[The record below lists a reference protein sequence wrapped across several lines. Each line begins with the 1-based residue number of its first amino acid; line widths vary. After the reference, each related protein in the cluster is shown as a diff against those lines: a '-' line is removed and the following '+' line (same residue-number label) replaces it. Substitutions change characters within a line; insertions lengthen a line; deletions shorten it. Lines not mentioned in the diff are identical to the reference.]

1 MAEQISTSAECAQG
15 SASMGSN
22 DSHQHDVRL
31 RRQCWLLAAALLSFL
46 FAQAAEQPQLTLKD
60 MQGVNHSI
68 ADYRGKIVVLNFW
81 ATWCVPC
88 KDEMPI
94 FGEVDKR
101 YRAQGVVVLAA
112 SLDDEKTRKY
122 INQFARSYKMNFPIL
137 VDATSD
143 DMKRIGLGEMVPSTL
158 FLDRDGTVAGKIL
171 GQAPKKDVFRRVEW
185 LLSDR
190 QGEPPEPVTYTTKK
204 R

>member
-1 MAEQISTSAECAQG
+1 
-15 SASMGSN
+15 MGSN
-22 DSHQHDVRL
+22 DSQHNARL
-31 RRQCWLLAAALLSFL
+31 RRQCWLFAAALLL
-46 FAQAAEQPQLTLKD
+46 VLPAQAAEQPELSLKD
-60 MQGVNHSI
+60 THGTTHSI
-68 ADYRGKIVVLNFW
+68 AEYRGKIVVLNFW

-94 FGEVDKR
+94 FSEVDKR
-101 YRAQGVVVLAA
+101 YREKGVVVLAA
-112 SLDDEKTRKY
+112 SLDDEKTKKY
-122 INQFARSYKMNFPIL
+122 INPFARSYKMTFPIL
-137 VDATSD
+137 VDATSAE
-143 DMKRIGLGEMVPSTL
+143 MKLLGLGEMVPSTL

-190 QGEPPEPVTYTTKK
+190 QGESPEPVTDTTKK

>member
-1 MAEQISTSAECAQG
+1 MV
-15 SASMGSN
+15 SN
-22 DSHQHDVRL
+22 SFC
-31 RRQCWLLAAALLSFL
+31 QCHYQRCGAVLALLLCSL
-46 FAQAAEQPQLTLKD
+46 LAQAAERPELTLKD
-60 MQGVNHSI
+60 TQGVAHSI
-68 ADYRGKIVVLNFW
+68 ADYRGKVVVLNFW
-81 ATWCVPC
+81 ATWCIPC
-88 KDEMPI
+88 KEEMPI
-94 FGEVDKR
+94 FAEVDKR
-101 YRAQGVVVLAA
+101 YHDRDVIVLAA
-112 SLDDEKTRKY
+112 SLDDQRTRKY
-122 INQFARSYKMNFPIL
+122 IAQFARSYKMSFPIL

-190 QGEPPEPVTYTTKK
+190 HGEPPEAVTDTTKK